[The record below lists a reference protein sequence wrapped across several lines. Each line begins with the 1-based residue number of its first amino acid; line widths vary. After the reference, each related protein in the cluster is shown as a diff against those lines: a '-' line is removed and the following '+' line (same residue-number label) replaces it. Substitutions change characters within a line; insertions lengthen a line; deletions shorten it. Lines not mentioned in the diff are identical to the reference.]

1 MEEKRIEIPCNKKV
15 KDYTINN
22 LKKLCGLTV
31 SRAYEQF
38 IEKGTLSVEG
48 STAPDN
54 RIEQLIKLINRFT
67 IPKSVPVRPV
77 DKRHMEQFRER
88 WKKYL
93 ESLPV
98 NNAADSKPVYLTD
111 AVNKILKRRKSHIQC
126 TRIHLMWHLDL
137 QGEDH
142 MIPEEIA
149 TAITK
154 FGLSDWSDVRPLV
167 ENSKYNIRISGNGT
181 KEIEQE
187 EFLKAIEFI
196 YQIPN
201 NHVDEDMMKKILND
215 IKVLQDFLKD
225 NKEAPKTYD
234 YEAVWEKYT
243 AKLQT
248 APASRKRKSE
258 AKQKVKTAK
267 EEKAGESSKEC
278 ENTMTEEITV
288 SSTQTQEGV
297 TGGQEESPVI
307 EQTPPADEDPGEE
320 PEHFSPEEVEVI
332 NDELYKGNYEK
343 LLKFLNEKASSGLPY
358 MSYLRKN
365 INENGKYI
373 RGFAYRPDFDNVY
386 NTLVVNANRPGVSD
400 TNIIQFIRNVARH
413 NILEWGAPAPR

>member
-1 MEEKRIEIPCNKKV
+1 MEEKRIKIPCNKRV
-15 KDYTINN
+15 RDYTINN

-31 SRAYEQF
+31 SRAYEKF
-38 IEKGTLSVEG
+38 IEKGAISVEE
-48 STAPDN
+48 SLAPDN

-88 WKKYL
+88 WKKHL

-98 NNAADSKPVYLTD
+98 NNAAYSKPVYLID
-111 AVNKILKRRKSHIQC
+111 AVNRILKRRKSRIQC

-137 QGEDH
+137 RGEDH
-142 MIPEEIA
+142 MKPEEIA

-154 FGLSDWSDVRPLV
+154 FGLSDWSDVRPLID
-167 ENSKYNIRISGNGT
+167 NSQYNIRINGNGT

-201 NHVDEDMMKKILND
+201 FHVDEGMKEKILND

-225 NKEAPKTYD
+225 KEKDPETYD
-234 YEAVWEKYT
+234 YEAVWKKYT

-248 APASRKRKSE
+248 APASRKRKSD

-267 EEKAGESSKEC
+267 EEKTGESSKEG
-278 ENTMTEEITV
+278 ETTMTEETTV
-288 SSTQTQEGV
+288 PTVQP
-297 TGGQEESPVI
+297 QEES
-307 EQTPPADEDPGEE
+307 
-320 PEHFSPEEVEVI
+320 SPEPAREGMTMQSSGMTYVAIQNKIIRGEP
-332 NDELYKGNYEK
+332 
-343 LLKFLNEKASSGLPY
+343 LNESDQLYLIRVKHECPSCGHQMAEHTSQIGRKYVSCDCQYYAPGTFENPTIDSKYKAGV
-358 MSYLRKN
+358 
-365 INENGKYI
+365 I
-373 RGFAYRPDFDNVY
+373 RRQRP
-386 NTLVVNANRPGVSD
+386 
-400 TNIIQFIRNVARH
+400 
-413 NILEWGAPAPR
+413 

>member
-1 MEEKRIEIPCNKKV
+1 MEEKRIKIPCNKKV
-15 KDYTINN
+15 RDYTINN

-38 IEKGTLSVEG
+38 IEKGAISVEE
-48 STAPDN
+48 SLAPDN

-88 WKKYL
+88 WKKHL

-98 NNAADSKPVYLTD
+98 NNAADSKPVYLID
-111 AVNKILKRRKSHIQC
+111 AVNRILKRRKSRIQC

-142 MIPEEIA
+142 MLPEEIA

-154 FGLSDWSDVRPLV
+154 FGLSDWSDVRPLID
-167 ENSKYNIRISGNGT
+167 NSQYNIRISGNGT

-201 NHVDEDMMKKILND
+201 FHVDEGMKEKILND

-225 NKEAPKTYD
+225 KEKNPETYD
-234 YEAVWEKYT
+234 YEAVWKKYT

-248 APASRKRKSE
+248 APASRKRKSD

-267 EEKAGESSKEC
+267 EEKTGESSKEG
-278 ENTMTEEITV
+278 ETTMTEETTV
-288 SSTQTQEGV
+288 PTVQPQGEV
-297 TGGQEESPVI
+297 TVGQEES
-307 EQTPPADEDPGEE
+307 
-320 PEHFSPEEVEVI
+320 SPEPAREGMTMQSSGMTYVAIQNKIIRGEP
-332 NDELYKGNYEK
+332 
-343 LLKFLNEKASSGLPY
+343 LNESDQL
-358 MSYLRKN
+358 YLIRVKNECPKCGRKLTEHTSQ
-365 INENGKYI
+365 IGRKYVSCDCQYYAPGTFENPTIDEKYKTGVI
-373 RGFAYRPDFDNVY
+373 RQRP
-386 NTLVVNANRPGVSD
+386 
-400 TNIIQFIRNVARH
+400 
-413 NILEWGAPAPR
+413 

>member
-1 MEEKRIEIPCNKKV
+1 MKKQKRINMEEKRIEIPCNKKV
-15 KDYTINN
+15 RDYTVNN

-31 SRAYEQF
+31 SRAYEKF
-38 IEKGTLSVEG
+38 IEKGAISVEE
-48 STAPDN
+48 SLAPDN

-88 WKKYL
+88 WKKHL

-98 NNAADSKPVYLTD
+98 NNAADSKPVYLID
-111 AVNKILKRRKSHIQC
+111 AVNRILKRRKSRIQC

-154 FGLSDWSDVRPLV
+154 FGLSDWSDVRPLID
-167 ENSKYNIRISGNGT
+167 NSQYNIRIRGNGT

-201 NHVDEDMMKKILND
+201 FHVDEGMKEKILND

-225 NKEAPKTYD
+225 KEKDPETYD
-234 YEAVWEKYT
+234 YEAVWKKYT

-248 APASRKRKSE
+248 APASRKRKSD
-258 AKQKVKTAK
+258 AKRKVKTAK
-267 EEKAGESSKEC
+267 EEKAGESSKEG
-278 ENTMTEEITV
+278 EITMTEETTV
-288 SSTQTQEGV
+288 PTVQPQGEV
-297 TGGQEESPVI
+297 TVGQEESLPESAREGMTMQSSGMTYVAI
-307 EQTPPADEDPGEE
+307 QNKIMRGE
-320 PEHFSPEEVEVI
+320 P
-332 NDELYKGNYEK
+332 
-343 LLKFLNEKASSGLPY
+343 LNESDQLYLIRVKHECPSCGHQMAEHTSQIGRKYVSCDCQYYAPGTFENPTIDSKYKAGV
-358 MSYLRKN
+358 
-365 INENGKYI
+365 I
-373 RGFAYRPDFDNVY
+373 RRQRP
-386 NTLVVNANRPGVSD
+386 
-400 TNIIQFIRNVARH
+400 
-413 NILEWGAPAPR
+413 

>member
-15 KDYTINN
+15 RDYTVNN

-38 IEKGTLSVEG
+38 IEKGTLSVEE

-67 IPKSVPVRPV
+67 IPSSVPVRPV

-88 WKKYL
+88 WKKHL

-98 NNAADSKPVYLTD
+98 NNAADSKPVYLID
-111 AVNKILKRRKSHIQC
+111 AVNRILKRRKSRIQC

-149 TAITK
+149 SAITK
-154 FGLSDWSDVRPLV
+154 FGLSDWSDVRPLA

-181 KEIEQE
+181 KEMEQE

-201 NHVDEDMMKKILND
+201 FHVDEGMKEKILND
-215 IKVLQDFLKD
+215 IKVLQDFIK
-225 NKEAPKTYD
+225 NKEKDPKTYD

-248 APASRKRKSE
+248 APSSRKRKSD
-258 AKQKVKTAK
+258 AKQKVKTA
-267 EEKAGESSKEC
+267 
-278 ENTMTEEITV
+278 MTEESTV
-288 SSTQTQEGV
+288 PTAQPQGEVTVGQEESQQKPATEGQEGV
-297 TGGQEESPVI
+297 T
-307 EQTPPADEDPGEE
+307 EDPDIPVRAEIDRKSEVHERNHAELLGYLQSITPRVHFLEGNLTE
-320 PEHFSPEEVEVI
+320 GSNPEWIQKFASRDDFREHF
-332 NDELYKGNYEK
+332 
-343 LLKFLNEKASSGLPY
+343 
-358 MSYLRKN
+358 
-365 INENGKYI
+365 
-373 RGFAYRPDFDNVY
+373 
-386 NTLVVNANRPGVSD
+386 NTLKNNTVEGRYVHAG
-400 TNIIQFIRNVARH
+400 TIMQFIRNVAKY
-413 NILEWGAPAPR
+413 NILEWGAPAPKQVIPGSDD